1 MPKIDNNFISG
12 SAWSFKI
19 LTAAMG
25 AQRVADCLQLTDCA
39 NLADRVPYQ
48 LSGGEKK
55 RVTLASV
62 LALNPE
68 ILLLDEPLNGLTIAA
83 QQQMLTLLQRLQAA
97 GKTIIMASHNYQQV
111 QAVGER
117 FIIFNSTHQVDA
129 DLTRADLDQQP
140 ARQAQLM
147 TL

>member
-1 MPKIDNNFISG
+1 
-12 SAWSFKI
+12 
-19 LTAAMG
+19 
-25 AQRVADCLQLTDCA
+25 
-39 NLADRVPYQ
+39 
-48 LSGGEKK
+48 
-55 RVTLASV
+55 
-62 LALNPE
+62 
-68 ILLLDEPLNGLTIAA
+68 
-83 QQQMLTLLQRLQAA
+83 MLTLLQRLQAA

-117 FIIFNSTHQVDA
+117 FIIFNSTHQGDA